1 MVWFHVP
8 GTSHKRQKYLSFYL
22 IHDRPEIETMAGW
35 EDSMPVQEKKARVIV
50 EKKTV
55 INLLEAFAV
64 AVKHY
69 LRGEDGIYYVDLY
82 HLVKCL
88 PAYSLPAGIPSQ
100 LDLTGQPPMSPTVP
114 SLRDRRPSDVKSTRT
129 TRSQPNIRFSE
140 TGNERP
146 PPLPT
151 SFGIPPNASDSQ
163 LPMPVTTSSGNGPQS
178 PTSPNR
184 RGFMPTLRP
193 IKTNQ
198 SGRYPRSVLS
208 GRESIGDDFLL
219 PARMPPKYHLFD
231 LFPFSLLVKALTKR
245 GKEVKGK
252 KGARLRAKLKSQAV
266 TSHNLP
272 LEISLYLVCICSPN
286 FILRRASYTKLLKL

>member
-1 MVWFHVP
+1 
-8 GTSHKRQKYLSFYL
+8 
-22 IHDRPEIETMAGW
+22 MAGW
-35 EDSMPVQEKKARVIV
+35 EDSMPVQEVKARIIV

-100 LDLTGQPPMSPTVP
+100 VDLAGPPPTSPTGP
-114 SLRDRRPSDVKSTRT
+114 SFRERRPSDVKSTRT

-146 PPLPT
+146 PPLPPT
-151 SFGIPPNASDSQ
+151 FGLALNASDSQ
-163 LPMPVTTSSGNGPQS
+163 LPMPVTASGNGPQS

-208 GRESIGDDFLL
+208 GRESLGDDFLL

-272 LEISLYLVCICSPN
+272 LEISLYLVRPLFCRKARLV
-286 FILRRASYTKLLKL
+286 F

>member
-1 MVWFHVP
+1 
-8 GTSHKRQKYLSFYL
+8 
-22 IHDRPEIETMAGW
+22 MAGW
-35 EDSMPVQEKKARVIV
+35 EDSMPADEKKARVIV
-50 EKKTV
+50 EKKSV

-100 LDLTGQPPMSPTVP
+100 VDLTGAPPMSPTVP
-114 SLRDRRPSDVKSTRT
+114 SVRDRRPSDVKSTRT

-140 TGNERP
+140 QGNERP
-146 PPLPT
+146 PPLPA
-151 SFGIPPNASDSQ
+151 SFSIPLYASDSQ
-163 LPMPVTTSSGNGPQS
+163 LPMPVTTPGAGAANNGPLNPPQS
-178 PTSPNR
+178 PTLTNR
-184 RGFMPTLRP
+184 HGFMPTLRP

-198 SGRYPRSVLS
+198 SGRYPRSVMS
-208 GRESIGDDFLL
+208 GRDSIGDDFLL

-245 GKEVKGK
+245 GREVKGK

-272 LEISLYLVCICSPN
+272 LEISLYLVRLFYFLPFYQFLPFTEASVDLIELIHCS
-286 FILRRASYTKLLKL
+286 ASSS